1 MIIFFLFEN
10 QEEVTLEDMG
20 VPRQSIVYTSV
31 VCTSSPSAK
40 CPLSIRT
47 DVIFPTDIKLYLN
60 LTSVLVRWP
69 QSNHPMV
76 TGLPPKQITYK
87 GECHHINFELLE
99 FPISKFKYFS
109 RYQPLNLFSGQ
120 TKEILRI
127 QSNLKEKSSLELRQ
141 YILNTIEDLE
151 DLNILYRTQ

>member
-31 VCTSSPSAK
+31 VGTSSPSAK

-47 DVIFPTDIKLYLN
+47 DVIFPTDIELYLN

-69 QSNHPMV
+69 WFNHPMV

-87 GECHHINFELLE
+87 GECRHINFEFLE
-99 FPISKFKYFS
+99 FPKSKFKYFS

-120 TKEILRI
+120 TREILRL
-127 QSNLKEKSSLELRQ
+127 QSHLKEKSKK
-141 YILNTIEDLE
+141 IEDLE